1 MNYYCLVA
9 GLPDLR
15 PDDMK
20 GLLSPKELFDELNP
34 QLSPADQ
41 LNFRLLMAKYDNQNF
56 LTYLSNK
63 EADLNPDGLLSRD
76 DWEYLVKLMD
86 ENDHPS
92 DPLLMPYWVRYYQ
105 LNHEEEIDA
114 KGITREDY
122 LAGLYFNYAM
132 KSDTAFLKQWFEF
145 NLNLNNLL
153 IAILCRK
160 HELDAVKSVIGSNE
174 IATILR
180 TSHSRDYGL
189 SGIFDQL
196 ELVLRI
202 SEEPNLMDRE
212 KKLDALRW
220 NWLEEHT
227 FFNYF
232 TIEKV
237 LAFVLKS
244 EMLNRWKLLSFEKG
258 EAVFRELLDTIKQGV
273 QLQE

>member
-15 PDDMK
+15 VDDSK
-20 GLLSPKELFDELNP
+20 GLQSPDELIAEIAH
-34 QLSPADQ
+34 QLSPEDRY
-41 LNFRLLMAKYDNQNF
+41 LLRLLMAGYDNQNF
-56 LTYLSNK
+56 LAFLTNK
-63 EADLNPDGLLSRD
+63 EAVLSPAGQLKSD
-76 DWEYLVKLMD
+76 DWSQLVKLM
-86 ENDHPS
+86 EETDHPS
-92 DPLLMPYWVRYYQ
+92 DERLLPYWVSYYH

-114 KGITREDY
+114 KGIARDDY
-122 LAGLYFNYAM
+122 MAGQYYNYAM
-132 KSDTAFLKQWFEF
+132 QSENRFIKEWFEF

-153 IAILCRK
+153 IAISCRK
-160 HELDAVKSVIGSNE
+160 YGLDVSQAVIGRNE

-180 TSHSRDYGL
+180 TSHSRDFGI
-189 SGIFDQL
+189 SGMFDQL
-196 ELVLRI
+196 EMVIRI
-202 SEEPNLMDRE
+202 ADEKDLTARE
-212 KKLDALRW
+212 KKIDALRW

-244 EMLNRWKLLSFEKG
+244 EMLHRWKMLSFEKG
-258 EAVFRELLDTIKQGV
+258 EQVFRELLNSLKQGV

>member
-15 PDDMK
+15 VDDSK
-20 GLLSPKELFDELNP
+20 GLQSPDELIAEIAH
-34 QLSPADQ
+34 QLSPEDRY
-41 LNFRLLMAKYDNQNF
+41 LLRLLMAGYDNQNF
-56 LTYLSNK
+56 LAFLTNK
-63 EADLNPDGLLSRD
+63 EAVLNPAGQLNSD
-76 DWEYLVKLMD
+76 DWSQLVKLLE

-92 DPLLMPYWVRYYQ
+92 DERLWPYWISYYH

-114 KGITREDY
+114 KGIAREDY
-122 LAGLYFNYAM
+122 MAGLYYNYAM
-132 KSDTAFLKQWFEF
+132 QSENNFIKQWFEF

-153 IAILCRK
+153 IAISCRK
-160 HELDAVKSVIGSNE
+160 YGLDVSQAVIGRNE
-174 IATILR
+174 ISTILR
-180 TSHSRDYGL
+180 TSHSRDFGI
-189 SGIFDQL
+189 SGMFDQL
-196 ELVLRI
+196 EMVIRI
-202 SEEPNLMDRE
+202 AEEKDLTTRE
-212 KKLDALRW
+212 KKIDALRW

-244 EMLNRWKLLSFEKG
+244 EMLHRWKLLSFEKG
-258 EAVFRELLDTIKQGV
+258 EQVFRELLNSLKQGV